1 MIKRLIDWQNETR
14 NINYKIFEMFKK
26 NDISKPTDNVL
37 KNFYKT
43 NKENY
48 KIPATRNIKF
58 LEINP
63 IIFADQVEIN
73 QKQINDKYEIEK
85 SNYFI
90 EEKREILQITTQD
103 KDKASKFID
112 LINKGNNFNDL
123 AKKYFE
129 LSKND
134 MNIGILKK
142 SELPL
147 DSADQIFKAKLNEVL
162 GPIKTKFGLNIYK
175 IINIAEKTEVNYDD
189 AIKDVKEK
197 MLKELSVEIL
207 FE

>member
-1 MIKRLIDWQNETR
+1 MNE
-14 NINYKIFEMFKK
+14 
-26 NDISKPTDNVL
+26 
-37 KNFYKT
+37 
-43 NKENY
+43 
-48 KIPATRNIKF
+48 
-58 LEINP
+58 
-63 IIFADQVEIN
+63 
-73 QKQINDKYEIEK
+73 KYEIEK

-103 KDKASKFID
+103 KDKASKFMS
-112 LINKGNNFNDL
+112 LINKGKNFNDL

-134 MNIGILKK
+134 MNIGLLKK
-142 SELPL
+142 SDLPL
-147 DSADQIFKAKLNEVL
+147 DSADQIFKAKSNEVL

-189 AIKDVKEK
+189 AIKDIKEK

-207 FE
+207 FEN